1 MGSKLKTALSLN
13 KSERNGILVLFALLL
28 LIFIIPQIVHSLRG
42 ETRNESVL
50 FRDEVRQF
58 MADTTNRIENI
69 KFEDESYEKEIK
81 ENPKKLLTPFVFDP
95 NKATDDDW
103 RKIGFSEK
111 QVKVIMNFVNK
122 GGHFYKPEDVAKIY
136 SLSDKEFDQIKD
148 YIKIEPKSAV
158 EQASYKP
165 AENAF
170 PKKSY
175 APVDINTADSA
186 LLVSLPG
193 IGPAFA
199 SRIIKYRNKIGGF
212 ARKEQLMEVYGFDE
226 EKFTLLESRVS
237 IGQGV
242 FSKINLNTA
251 TVKELQKL
259 PYLDFYMA
267 KAIVD
272 RRISKGKYTDVDQV
286 KDIPLIYEQIFEK
299 MKPYLTI

>member
-1 MGSKLKTALSLN
+1 MGSKLKTAISLN
-13 KSERNGILVLFALLL
+13 KSERNGLIVLFALLL

-42 ETRNESVL
+42 ETTNKSSL

-58 MADTTNRIENI
+58 MADTSKRIEEIRFAN
-69 KFEDESYEKEIK
+69 EAYDKETP
-81 ENPKKLLTPFVFDP
+81 ENLKKPLTPFDFDP
-95 NKATDDDW
+95 NKAADDDW

-122 GGHFYKPEDVAKIY
+122 GGRFYKPEDVAKIY
-136 SLSDKEFDQIKD
+136 SISDKEFDQIKD

-158 EQASYKP
+158 EPTTDKP
-165 AENAF
+165 SERVFA
-170 PKKSY
+170 KKTY

-186 LLVSLPG
+186 ALVSLPG
-193 IGPAFA
+193 IGPTFA

-212 ARKEQLMEVYGFDE
+212 ARTEQLMEVYGFDE
-226 EKFTLLESRVS
+226 EKFTMLESRVS
-237 IGQGV
+237 VGQGV

-251 TVKELQKL
+251 TVKDLQKL

-272 RRISKGKYTDVDQV
+272 RRISKGKYTNVDQV
-286 KDIPLIYEQIFEK
+286 REISLIYDQIFDK
-299 MKPYLTI
+299 MKPYLTL